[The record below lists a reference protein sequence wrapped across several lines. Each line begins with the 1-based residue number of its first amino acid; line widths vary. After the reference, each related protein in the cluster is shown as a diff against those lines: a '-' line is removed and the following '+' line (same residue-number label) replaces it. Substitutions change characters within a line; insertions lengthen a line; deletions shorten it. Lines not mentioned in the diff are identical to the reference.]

1 MKTKRQPLKLALNR
15 HLYNLKVSVVLNF
28 QKFILYSI
36 LITIF
41 CFTLTSCKQEQT
53 YVRPAPKKGFEKR
66 IKNEV
71 YNIRII
77 NTHEHLSQEQDAL
90 NMPPDINVFFKTY
103 QVSDMIS
110 SGMGVYEEPRWLV
123 VIQKLESKDIDIDE
137 KWDYIKDVWEK
148 TNTTA
153 FGRAVLISI
162 KDLYGIDDLNENTY
176 KELCARIE
184 KVHKKD
190 YYYDYVLRE
199 KARID
204 LSIQIG
210 MINSKYDPK
219 YFRHLFEISPMVQFK
234 NFDQI
239 SNFLKEYQ
247 LPDINTLA
255 DLEKAIESAFQ
266 LGVENGAI
274 GAKTLSAYHR
284 TIQSDDVPREKA
296 EEILIKMKA
305 DPGKSLSADAA
316 KQFQDFLFYKI
327 LSLCEKYDLPI
338 QIHTGIQT
346 FNGNILANTD
356 PLLLTNTIMRFPKVK
371 FILLHSGYPFGG
383 ETAALAKMF
392 TNVYI
397 DMTWTPLISPSYA
410 LRYLQEY
417 IETVP
422 QNKIMAFG
430 GDCNTVEGTYSASIL
445 ARDVVVQT
453 LITMARSGYL
463 SEEEAIVLA
472 RKILRENAINI
483 YKLDFLK

>member
-1 MKTKRQPLKLALNR
+1 MKIKH
-15 HLYNLKVSVVLNF
+15 HLPGKFQVSVLNF
-28 QKFILYSI
+28 QRVILYPI
-36 LITIF
+36 LITVL
-41 CFTLTSCKQEQT
+41 CLSLAGCMQEQT
-53 YVRPAPKKGFEKR
+53 TNVRPAPKRGFEKR

-71 YNIRII
+71 YNLWII
-77 NTHEHLSQEQDAL
+77 NTHEHLSQEEHAL
-90 NMPPDINVFFKTY
+90 NMPSDFNVFFKTY
-103 QVSDMIS
+103 QTSDMIS
-110 SGMGVYEEPRWLV
+110 AGMEVYTEPRWLV
-123 VIQKLESKDIDIDE
+123 VIQKLESKDIGIDE
-137 KWDYIKDVWEK
+137 KWSYIKDVWEE
-148 TNTTA
+148 TTTTA

-176 KELCARIE
+176 KELCTRIE

-199 KARID
+199 KAKID
-204 LSIQIG
+204 INIQVG
-210 MINSKYDPK
+210 EINSKYDPK
-219 YFRHLFEISPMVQFK
+219 FFRHLVETSPMVNFK
-234 NFDQI
+234 NFNQI
-239 SNFLKEYQ
+239 SSFIKEYQ

-255 DLEKAIESAFQ
+255 DLEKALESAFQ
-266 LGVENGAI
+266 QGIENGAVGI
-274 GAKTLSAYHR
+274 KTLSAYHR
-284 TIQSDDVPREKA
+284 TIQYDDVPREKA
-296 EEILIKMKA
+296 EEILIEMKA
-305 DPGKSLSADAA
+305 DPGKSLPDDAA
-316 KQFQDFLFYKI
+316 KQLEDFLFYRI

-346 FNGNILANTD
+346 FNGNWLANAN

-371 FILLHSGYPFGG
+371 FLLLHSGYPYGG
-383 ETAALAKMF
+383 EIAALAKMF

-410 LRYLQEY
+410 VRYLQEY

-445 ARDVVVQT
+445 ARDVVVQA
-453 LITMARSGYL
+453 LVPIVRNRYL

-472 RKILRENAINI
+472 RKILRENAVKI